1 MTAKTPF
8 DKIDSKTSQCYIPK
22 PELNLLSLCQRKKRM
37 HKRMISFLILL
48 FLPQIFFSCA
58 GNKELS
64 SLQAKLDR
72 FFSKKE
78 VTVAVTDSGLGG
90 LSIVADASDR
100 MKKSKIFRDVNF
112 IFFNALF
119 SNKGGYNS
127 LKTREEKIR
136 IFDSALVSLEKKYQP
151 DLILIGC
158 NTLSILY
165 DDTPF
170 SQETKIPVV
179 GIVESGVE
187 IIAKNLKASTDS
199 KAIIFGTQTTVGEA
213 THKKKL
219 VKRGFLPERIVTQ
232 ACPELVNYIERGYT
246 SDETEM
252 LIFAY
257 VDEALQKV
265 KNLQKPIYVSLNCT
279 HYGYSLD
286 SWKKAFLSLGVKPLS
301 FLNPNSKMIDF
312 LFQPQIQ
319 NRFKTTNISVDVV
332 SMVEISE
339 EKMDSIGF
347 WLRKVSPKTAE
358 ALKNYDKRPDLFEWE
373 KYVIS
378 EK

>member
-1 MTAKTPF
+1 M
-8 DKIDSKTSQCYIPK
+8 PK
-22 PELNLLSLCQRKKRM
+22 RN
-37 HKRMISFLILL
+37 ISFLILFSL
-48 FLPQIFFSCA
+48 ILIFFSCA
-58 GNKELS
+58 GKKELP

-72 FFSKKE
+72 FFRKKE
-78 VTVAVTDSGLGG
+78 VTVVVTDSGLGG
-90 LSIVADASDR
+90 LSIVADASER

-136 IFDSALVSLEKKYQP
+136 IFDSALRSLEKNYQP
-151 DLILIGC
+151 DLIIIGC

-165 DDTPF
+165 DYTSF
-170 SQETKIPVV
+170 SKETKIPIV

-187 IIAKNLKASTDS
+187 IIAQNLKALPDS
-199 KAIIFGTQTTVGEA
+199 RVILFATQTTVSEA

-219 VKRGFLPERIVTQ
+219 AKKGFISERIITQ

-265 KNLQKPIYVSLNCT
+265 KNLQTPLYVSLNCT
-279 HYGYSLD
+279 HYGYSFD
-286 SWKKAFLSLGVKPLS
+286 AWKKAFLSLGVKPLS

-312 LFQPQIQ
+312 LFKPQIQ
-319 NRFKTTNISVDVV
+319 NRFKTTNISVKVV

-339 EKMDSIGF
+339 EKINSLGC
-347 WLRKVSPKTAE
+347 WLRKVSPQTAE
-358 ALKNYDKRPDLFEWE
+358 ALINYDKRPDLFEWE

-378 EK
+378 ER